1 VTPRTPLL
9 LCLLLAGCSTP
20 PVDRIPSGEA
30 DRKEYWKGKTAE
42 IQPDWDRPRL
52 EDYLERVRVHG
63 RLPLRE
69 YQGTIRMG
77 TEGEKHYNRYRLD
90 DDFDLFV
97 AWKEDGKQLLSAE
110 VSSFWDLHDRVDP
123 ELFPALRHLHRA
135 PSAEDLWSY
144 DPILLIRAVNAVL
157 ALGGKAH
164 AALRAYDDLSHRL
177 RFEEH
182 LKYGIQTARL
192 LPVEWLVLANP
203 PLSRKEIV
211 QFPDPLAMPDAKS
224 WPLFPFTLEQG
235 LPFLVNGLS
244 TPPLD
249 PSRPAVAAA
258 ALRAGPLM
266 PSLDPVAAVE
276 ELTASPRWEAL
287 LNASDRFN
295 PPTTRKQAAQLKL
308 LVRGQ
313 ALQALAPVYT
323 PPPDEPPQDCCKDP
337 AEVRWTRIVEEVRD
351 LHLRWDPV
359 RQDFV
364 RSR

>member
-1 VTPRTPLL
+1 MTPRAPLL
-9 LCLLLAGCSTP
+9 ICLLLAACSNA
-20 PVDRIPSGEA
+20 PVEIIPSGEA
-30 DRKEYWKGKTAE
+30 DRKDYWKGKAAG
-42 IQPDWDRPRL
+42 IRPDWDRTQL
-52 EDYLERVRVHG
+52 EAYLERVRVHG

-69 YQGTIRMG
+69 YQGTFRTG

-97 AWKEDGKQLLSAE
+97 AWKEEGKQLLSAE
-110 VSSFWDLHDRVDP
+110 VSGFWDLHDRVDP

-135 PSAEDLWSY
+135 QGAEDLWSY
-144 DPILLIRAVNAVL
+144 DPVLLIRAVNALL

-164 AALRAYDDLSHRL
+164 SALTAYNDLSQRM

-182 LKYGIQTARL
+182 LKYGIQTERL
-192 LPVEWLVLANP
+192 LPVEWLVLARP
-203 PLSRKEIV
+203 PLSRQEIV

-224 WPLFPFTLEQG
+224 WPLFPFTLEEG

-244 TPPLD
+244 TPPLN
-249 PSRPAVAAA
+249 PSRPAISEA
-258 ALRAGPLM
+258 ALRVGLLTPT
-266 PSLDPVAAVE
+266 LDPVEAVE
-276 ELTASPRWEAL
+276 KLTASPRWEAL

-308 LVRGQ
+308 LVRAQ

-323 PPPDEPPQDCCKDP
+323 PPPDELPQDCCKDP
-337 AEVRWTRIVEEVRD
+337 SEVRWARILEEVRA
-351 LHLRWDPV
+351 LHLWWDPA